1 MPFKAIVRLETDIV
15 IYLPNLLTLGRIALV
30 PFLIVLLQDKQF
42 LWSLLVFLVAGVS
55 DALDGYLAKRFDART
70 QLGAI
75 LDPLADKALILSA
88 YITLSVLLLI
98 PFWLVVVVV
107 FRDVIIIVGYL
118 IMTLFFG
125 SIEMKPLMISKL
137 NTFTQ
142 IVYILIVLG
151 VLAGAALLADV
162 VPVLAIVVL
171 VTSVCSGAA
180 YVYIWSVKAM
190 KSPDDIVAK

>member
-1 MPFKAIVRLETDIV
+1 M
-15 IYLPNLLTLGRIALV
+15 IYLPNLLTLSRIALV

-42 LWSLLVFLVAGVS
+42 LWSLVVFLVAGIS
-55 DALDGYLAKRFDART
+55 DALDGYIAKRFNART

-107 FRDVIIIVGYL
+107 FRDVIIIAGYL

-125 SIEMKPLMISKL
+125 SIEMRPLRISKL
-137 NTFTQ
+137 NTFMQ
-142 IVYILIVLG
+142 IVYILVVLA
-151 VLAGAALLADV
+151 VLAGATFFAGSQPLLAIII
-162 VPVLAIVVL
+162 LI
-171 VTSVCSGAA
+171 TSVSSGAA
-180 YVYIWSVKAM
+180 YVYIWSVKATQ
-190 KSPDDIVAK
+190 SREDLVAK

>member
-1 MPFKAIVRLETDIV
+1 M

-42 LWSLLVFLVAGVS
+42 LWSLMVFLVAGVS
-55 DALDGYLAKRFDART
+55 DALDGYIAKRFNART

-125 SIEMKPLMISKL
+125 SIEMKPLIISKL
-137 NTFTQ
+137 NTFMQ
-142 IVYILIVLG
+142 IIYVLAVLG
-151 VLAGAALLADV
+151 ALAGATWIDPGLGLLAIS
-162 VPVLAIVVL
+162 VLI
-171 VTSVCSGAA
+171 TSVASGAA

-190 KSPDDIVAK
+190 TSPSDIVAK

>member
-1 MPFKAIVRLETDIV
+1 M

-42 LWSLLVFLVAGVS
+42 LWSLVVFLIAGIS
-55 DALDGYLAKRFDART
+55 DALDGFIAKRFNART

-88 YITLSVLLLI
+88 YITLAVLTLI

-107 FRDVIIIVGYL
+107 FRDVIIVAGYL

-125 SIEMKPLMISKL
+125 SIEMQPLKVSKL

-142 IVYILIVLG
+142 IVYVLVALA
-151 VLAGAALLADV
+151 VLAGAVVLADLLPSLAV
-162 VPVLAIVVL
+162 IVLI
-171 VTSVCSGAA
+171 TSVASGAS
-180 YVYIWSVKAM
+180 YVYIWSMKAM
-190 KSPDDIVAK
+190 KSPADIVAK

>member
-1 MPFKAIVRLETDIV
+1 M

-30 PFLIVLLQDKQF
+30 PFLIVLLQDQQF
-42 LWSLLVFLVAGVS
+42 MLSLCVFLVAGIT
-55 DALDGYLAKRFDART
+55 DALDGYIAKRFDART

-118 IMTLFFG
+118 IMTLSFG
-125 SIEMKPLMISKL
+125 SIEMRPLLVSKL
-137 NTFTQ
+137 NTFMQ
-142 IVYILIVLG
+142 IVYILVALA
-151 VLAGAALLADV
+151 VLAKVSSLAPVQPLLA
-162 VPVLAIVVL
+162 LVVL
-171 VTSVCSGAA
+171 VTSVVSGAA
-180 YVYIWSVKAM
+180 YVYIWSIKATR
-190 KSPDDIVAK
+190 SPDDIVAK